1 MFEKLKQAGYTDEE
15 AKKLEKLF
23 NEHLDGNYVTKD
35 RFNSV
40 NEDNKALKKTIAE
53 RDSQLDTLKKSAG
66 DNEALKNQIEQLKEA
81 NKNAEAQY
89 KADLKASKT
98 KSAVKGKIG
107 EQAFDSDM
115 VLSLMDLN
123 KIELDENDNIK
134 SGFEEQFNTLRKE
147 KAFLFK
153 PEQNKKTEFKFEGAK
168 SFESNKDNA
177 DQGKPKGFGAKLAEM
192 KLGTENTNSKA
203 SDYYFG
209 TNQK

>member
-15 AKKLEKLF
+15 AKKLEKIF

-53 RDSQLDTLKKSAG
+53 RDSQLDSLKKSAG
-66 DNEALKNQIEQLKEA
+66 DNEALKTQIEQLKEA
-81 NKNAEAQY
+81 NKTAEAQY
-89 KADLKASKT
+89 KAELKASKT
-98 KSAVKGKIG
+98 KSAVRGKIG
-107 EQAFDSDM
+107 EQAYDSDM
-115 VLSLMDLN
+115 VVGLIDLT

-134 SGFEEQFNTLRKE
+134 SGFDEQFNTLKKE

-153 PEQNKKTEFKFEGAK
+153 PEQNKKSEFKFEGAK
-168 SFESNKDNA
+168 SFESNKESE
-177 DQGKPKGFGAKLAEM
+177 QGKPKGFGAKLAEM
-192 KLGTENTNSKA
+192 KLGTENSNSKA

-209 TNQK
+209 TTQK